1 MHGSRS
7 IGFSA
12 FACHGG
18 VQNAFAQLAV
28 EEGGSSGSGEGAL
41 GPGEPEGLSG
51 RASDLRPAGRPA
63 EKQTLHGPD
72 WPYLDVGTNK
82 EGAHGGDMEQH
93 DGIKRRK
100 KATHLTFRD
109 RTDIETIIRINWP
122 HGKRIVWAQLGR
134 YMGRSWR
141 IVKSEYL
148 RGRVINRDSE
158 LVEYKTYSAEKGQ
171 AEADA
176 LAANKGPRMR
186 LTNTLAE
193 RLRHWIV
200 DERCSPYVAII
211 RMRKEQHAWVPCV
224 RTVYY
229 AIERGD
235 LEVIRVNLPYGTIN
249 MKPRRK
255 GKRMAYRTLR
265 GKSITDR
272 PPNAAL
278 RTEYGHWEMDT
289 VVGCVGGSSVC
300 LLVMTERATRLEII
314 RRLPD
319 RSQRSVIRALRGLER
334 RPDNLFATMRSLTSD
349 NGSEFWD
356 FQSIERST
364 LKQKNPR
371 CTLYYA
377 HPFSAFERG
386 SNENNNR
393 LIRRFIPKGSDIAD
407 FSLKAIS
414 AIEQNINNMERQVL
428 GGLSAAQAQWNT
440 LYEPAA

>member
-1 MHGSRS
+1 
-7 IGFSA
+7 
-12 FACHGG
+12 
-18 VQNAFAQLAV
+18 
-28 EEGGSSGSGEGAL
+28 
-41 GPGEPEGLSG
+41 
-51 RASDLRPAGRPA
+51 
-63 EKQTLHGPD
+63 
-72 WPYLDVGTNK
+72 
-82 EGAHGGDMEQH
+82 MEQH
-93 DGIKRRK
+93 NGSKRRK

-109 RTDIETIIRINWP
+109 RTAIETIIRMNWP
-122 HGKRIVWAQLGR
+122 HGRRIVWAQLGR
-134 YMGRSWR
+134 YMDRSWR
-141 IVKSEYL
+141 IVKAEYL
-148 RGRVINRDSE
+148 RGRVINRDSA
-158 LVEYKTYSAEKGQ
+158 LIEYFTYSAEKGQ
-171 AEADA
+171 ARADL

-186 LTNTLAE
+186 LTNILAA
-193 RLRHWIV
+193 RLRYWIV
-200 DERCSPYVAII
+200 DEKCSPYVAVM
-211 RMRKEQHAWVPCV
+211 RMQKEHHPWVPCV

-235 LEVIRVNLPYGTIN
+235 LEVIRANLPYGTIN

-265 GKSITDR
+265 GRSITDR
-272 PPNAAL
+272 PPIAEL
-278 RTEYGHWEMDT
+278 RSEYGHWEMDT
-289 VVGCVGGSSVC
+289 VVGRAGGSSVC
-300 LLVMTERATRLEII
+300 LLVMTERATREEII

-364 LKQKNPR
+364 LKQKTPR

-407 FSLKAIS
+407 FSLKEIS
-414 AIEQNINNMERQVL
+414 AIEQNINAMERKSL
-428 GGLSAAQAQWNT
+428 GGLSASQAKRT
-440 LYEPAA
+440 KRYEPAA